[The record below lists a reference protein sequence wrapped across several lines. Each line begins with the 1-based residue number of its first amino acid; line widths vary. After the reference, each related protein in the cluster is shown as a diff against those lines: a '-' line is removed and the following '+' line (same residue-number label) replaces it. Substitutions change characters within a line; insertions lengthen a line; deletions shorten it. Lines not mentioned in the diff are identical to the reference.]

1 MKQPS
6 AEVTAVSTLIG
17 QNLLV
22 VFGSHSFS
30 ATLLSVELQKL
41 TGMTNPPEKRV
52 GSDGK
57 GYTPKCLRLV
67 FDAGSLVIVLEDC
80 RLVAS
85 RDGFWFLFPTYRLEV
100 HSASANRPE

>member
-6 AEVTAVSTLIG
+6 AEVTALSTLIG

-30 ATLLSVELQKL
+30 AKLVAVELQKL
-41 TGMTNPPEKRV
+41 TGMINPPEKRV
-52 GSDGK
+52 GPDGK
-57 GYTPKCLRLV
+57 GYTPKCLRLL

-100 HSASANRPE
+100 HSASANCAE